1 MGFGSIVIDD
11 PEMLTEMI
19 LKAADAVGA
28 RLIVSRGWSKLGG
41 SRPSN
46 DRVLFIDDCP
56 HEWLFKHVAAVV
68 HHGGAGTAACGL
80 RFARP
85 TFVVPFFGE
94 YVRPINAYFG
104 LKMLTPHFCAVNSSG
119 AKWSL
124 VRAQD
129 QRVSRIRN

>member
-1 MGFGSIVIDD
+1 MGFGSIVIED
-11 PEMLTEMI
+11 PEALTEMI
-19 LKAADAVGA
+19 LKAADTVGA

-94 YVRPINAYFG
+94 YVRRRIAFVEFN
-104 LKMLTPHFCAVNSSG
+104 LLTSHSCAVSSFG
-119 AKWSL
+119 AKWL
-124 VRAQD
+124 VAQVQD
-129 QRVSRIRN
+129 QRVSGIKT